1 MVKSYLHI
9 FFILGVFV
17 ANSHTRF
24 VDWSLESGAA
34 SYAELKLARS
44 AEELAYANGGV
55 GLALESDTSSFVQY
69 HRFESASQ
77 IGLSFQK
84 IIWQN
89 SSFGFS
95 AQIYDH
101 EDLQGLDEFDRETGI
116 YAASLN
122 DFALYSQWSYAR
134 LNIQVEAHYINSRI
148 ANAFSQG
155 AYVNTLLTQS
165 LSSNLDY
172 GFQLLNLGG
181 ASSYDR
187 NEVFLP
193 LIVQSGLVYHL
204 PRSSM
209 VQAKAFS
216 DLRYVNDTGASLI
229 IGGEMWYGEFLGFH
243 TGVEAINPQGETQI
257 LPTNVGL
264 SLALEFGTFKYA
276 YQSQDLL
283 SESHWLEFQI
293 NF

>member
-1 MVKSYLHI
+1 MVKSFLYSL
-9 FFILGVFV
+9 FILGGFV
-17 ANSHTRF
+17 ASSYARF
-24 VDWSLESGAA
+24 IDWSLESGAA
-34 SYAELKLARS
+34 SYAELKLSRS

-55 GLALESDTSSFVQY
+55 GLTLENDSNSFVQY

-89 SSFGFS
+89 SHFGFS
-95 AQIYDH
+95 AQIYDY
-101 EDLQGLDEFDRETGI
+101 EDLQGLDEFDRETGV

-122 DFALYSQWSYAR
+122 DFALYSQWSHAS
-134 LNIQVEAHYINSRI
+134 LNIQLEAHYINSRI

-155 AYVNTLLTQS
+155 AYLNTHLTQS
-165 LSSNLDY
+165 LVSNLDY
-172 GFQLLNLGG
+172 GFQLLNLGV

-193 LIVQSGLVYHL
+193 IIVQSGLVYHL
-204 PRSSM
+204 PQASK
-209 VQAKAFS
+209 VQARAFS

-229 IGGEMWYGEFLGFH
+229 LGGEMWYGEFLGFH
-243 TGVEAINPQGETQI
+243 TGVEAINPQGDTHV
-257 LPTNVGL
+257 LPTHVGL

-276 YQSQDLL
+276 YESQDLL